1 MDTTT
6 ASSVRDAMELAGGV
20 ILSVALGVSLLVQV
34 DVWRAVK
41 SNGYENEDDD
51 FKIRTEERSLE
62 QMKRAFEEQQVVIA
76 KLKEA
81 HLVLLKEKADVKA
94 MHDHAHGDED
104 HVRQS
109 HPDSDMATFENPL
122 QEQRK
127 GVYVLDL
134 VLDLY

>member
-62 QMKRAFEEQQVVIA
+62 QMKRAVEEKQVVIA

-81 HLVLLKEKADVKA
+81 RLVLLKEKADVRA
-94 MHDHAHGDED
+94 MRDHARHDED
-104 HVRQS
+104 QANQS
-109 HPDSDMATFENPL
+109 SSEPDVATFVNPL
-122 QEQRK
+122 SEQRK
-127 GVYVLDL
+127 GGSVHM
-134 VLDLY
+134 